1 VKHTLNKFMNTG
13 IAQILA
19 ACFASF
25 CLLASPSSAQDKKSN
40 KTTMQNILNLSA
52 TASAPITPDTAF
64 ISLFAERTGPEA
76 AVIIS
81 EINALMADALAQA
94 KQVAGVEARTGNF
107 STYQQY
113 DNKGKQTGWVVRS
126 ELVLKSKD
134 FGVLGKL
141 AGSLSKTLK
150 ISGNGFEVSSELKN
164 REEEKLMLQGLEL
177 FQSKA
182 KIASKAMGFEGYAVR
197 EISLDQANV
206 EGNQPRPMMM
216 VRGAS
221 MDAAQ
226 ADVPMQAG
234 ATTISL
240 TVRGAVVMK

>member
-1 VKHTLNKFMNTG
+1 MNRVFKPV
-13 IAQILA
+13 LA
-19 ACFASF
+19 A
-25 CLLASPSSAQDKKSN
+25 LAAGVLIVAPVMAKEKN
-40 KTTMQNILNLSA
+40 PMQNVLNLSA
-52 TASAPITPDTAF
+52 TASAPITPDTAV
-64 ISLFAERTGPEA
+64 INLFAERTGAEA
-76 AVIIS
+76 AVISS
-81 EINALMADALAQA
+81 EINALMADVLVEA
-94 KQVAGVEARTGNF
+94 KRVAGVEARTGNF

-150 ISGNGFEVSSELKN
+150 ISGHGFEVSRELKN

-216 VRGAS
+216 MARGAS

-226 ADVPMQAG
+226 ADMPMQAG